1 MTSDAPAEL
10 GFPDGTPVPGAG
22 RRTPPSLGLAGAA
35 VVAGVGTTAIAI
47 ACIWS
52 PAGASSGPEV
62 CPFRLATGLPC
73 PGCGLTRSWVSLMHG
88 DVSAAFSFNA
98 FGPLALAATT
108 VAVVIAVWSLVTR
121 SSAPIDRARVLL
133 RARPVIAVA
142 AVWIAYGIFRA
153 VDAAVGWGIFPTIT

>member
-1 MTSDAPAEL
+1 
-10 GFPDGTPVPGAG
+10 
-22 RRTPPSLGLAGAA
+22 
-35 VVAGVGTTAIAI
+35 
-47 ACIWS
+47 
-52 PAGASSGPEV
+52 
-62 CPFRLATGLPC
+62 
-73 PGCGLTRSWVSLMHG
+73 MHG